1 MRHFLCAAAA
11 LAAFATP
18 AVAETIAITGGR
30 VVVGDGTAPIDGG
43 TVIIRDGNV
52 IAAGASL
59 AVPADARRIDAKGK
73 WVVNDKVVNNGHF
86 LSIREQLQ
94 SLPLI
99 DYQEKI
105 ISN

>member
-1 MRHFLCAAAA
+1 MRHFLYAAAA
-11 LAAFATP
+11 LAAFAKP

-52 IAAGASL
+52 IAAGANV

-73 WVVNDKVVNNGHF
+73 WVSPGF
-86 LSIREQLQ
+86 FAGFTRLGLS
-94 SLPLI
+94 
-99 DYQEKI
+99 
-105 ISN
+105 